1 MNEFD
6 QKQKIQDDIFLSVSI
21 CVLMIGLYITNIAPG
36 LEAIIY
42 LDSEQISTYCKW
54 MILISLIVCV
64 PAMLR
69 RFTFRMLWICI
80 GTALVYSI
88 NRLCFPAQQE
98 IFGALA
104 GSFVTTILPAV
115 ICFLAIRDYTR
126 LIRYLI
132 ILSYVLSGIT
142 VFLLFTL
149 GGALFGSRYS
159 MGFSNMMIFPTEL
172 LLIHASLM
180 EKKPSLKLIAYVLA
194 AGDIICVGV
203 YGSRGALAAIAV
215 FFIFLLIKNRPKS
228 MSAWVSRFSL
238 ILIMLIVAIFFDDI
252 VYSLNLRL
260 VRSGFHN
267 RTLQLLIKDIGHD
280 SGRYEKWKIIL
291 SEIASSPGK
300 IRGICADRL
309 ILDGRSYTHNVI
321 LELAYSFG
329 VVLSIPMIL
338 QIAYYTYYTVIA
350 KWNSYTIILTLTMFS
365 FLPLYLWS
373 GTVWTSMYF
382 WIWVFI
388 FRRELLSD
396 GPSSPVPLSKF
407 ITRFEK

>member
-1 MNEFD
+1 
-6 QKQKIQDDIFLSVSI
+6 
-21 CVLMIGLYITNIAPG
+21 
-36 LEAIIY
+36 
-42 LDSEQISTYCKW
+42 
-54 MILISLIVCV
+54 
-64 PAMLR
+64 
-69 RFTFRMLWICI
+69 
-80 GTALVYSI
+80 
-88 NRLCFPAQQE
+88 
-98 IFGALA
+98 
-104 GSFVTTILPAV
+104 
-115 ICFLAIRDYTR
+115 
-126 LIRYLI
+126 
-132 ILSYVLSGIT
+132 
-142 VFLLFTL
+142 
-149 GGALFGSRYS
+149 
-159 MGFSNMMIFPTEL
+159 
-172 LLIHASLM
+172 
-180 EKKPSLKLIAYVLA
+180 
-194 AGDIICVGV
+194 
-203 YGSRGALAAIAV
+203 
-215 FFIFLLIKNRPKS
+215 
-228 MSAWVSRFSL
+228 
-238 ILIMLIVAIFFDDI
+238 
-252 VYSLNLRL
+252 L